1 MSVNNTN
8 RTNNYDCF
16 IIVQFAHFVL
26 DCLLNCYRIFKT
38 VSLQV
43 SIRIAARIRH
53 FIFENDLACQSG
65 SQMCL
70 KKLGSNNLLKLQK
83 YWLYYLL
90 YYKNV
95 WQNKTHILNQGLKLV
110 RSETKTFIFE
120 KYTKPYFCFFAQNA
134 GNKFDFLWK
143 FKFYII
149 SVNIFFF
156 PPLHMYVWCL
166 VWSMWENQVLGLRSQ
181 KYA

>member
-83 YWLYYLL
+83 YWSYYLL

-95 WQNKTHILNQGLKLV
+95 WQNKTHILNQDPWPLEAKRKPLFSKNTRNLIFAFLPKMLV
-110 RSETKTFIFE
+110 TNLTF
-120 KYTKPYFCFFAQNA
+120 C
-134 GNKFDFLWK
+134 
-143 FKFYII
+143 
-149 SVNIFFF
+149 
-156 PPLHMYVWCL
+156 
-166 VWSMWENQVLGLRSQ
+166 ENSNFT
-181 KYA
+181 